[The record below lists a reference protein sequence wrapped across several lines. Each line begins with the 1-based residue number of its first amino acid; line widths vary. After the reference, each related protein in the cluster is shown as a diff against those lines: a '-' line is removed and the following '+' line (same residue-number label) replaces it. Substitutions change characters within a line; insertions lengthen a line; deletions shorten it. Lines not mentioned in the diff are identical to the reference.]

1 MNQLKT
7 LTTLFLEFKNVY
19 KHNSQRAGEILSILK
34 KGFASFSTFL
44 PSEDFKDSKLT
55 EEQRHEILLCRET
68 LEYAILF
75 CVLTKDLKSFERHYQ
90 QVRMYY
96 DHHFDGVN
104 RSDRESLIIGLNLLR
119 LLSQNKIAAFH
130 AELELIPIEQHGNMY
145 IKHPIDLEIYLMEG
159 SYQKIVSSRAMVPAS
174 EYLIFMDILM
184 ETIREEIADSM
195 EAAYD
200 SRLSLERVKTLLFL
214 EKGQD
219 VVDFVS
225 TKNKKSKRMWSIQQ
239 DNDGSKIVDFSLVK
253 QRHHQAMVTETSSS
267 YEESS
272 RQLIKK
278 TLSYAKEME
287 RII

>member
-1 MNQLKT
+1 M
-7 LTTLFLEFKNVY
+7 
-19 KHNSQRAGEILSILK
+19 
-34 KGFASFSTFL
+34 
-44 PSEDFKDSKLT
+44 
-55 EEQRHEILLCRET
+55 
-68 LEYAILF
+68 F

-90 QVRMYY
+90 QVRTYY
-96 DHHFDGVN
+96 DHHFDGVKE
-104 RSDRESLIIGLNLLR
+104 SDRESLIIGLNLLR

-130 AELELIPIEQHGNMY
+130 AELELIPIEQHRNMY

-214 EKGQD
+214 EKDQD

-225 TKNKKSKRMWSIQQ
+225 AKNKKSKRMWSITQ
-239 DNDGSKIVDFSLVK
+239 DNGVSKIVDFSLVK
-253 QRHHQAMVTETSSS
+253 QRHHQTMVTETSSS